1 MDKDK
6 LFTITQ
12 IAILILVLFAI
23 AFTIGM
29 AIGFER
35 TSRPDPTEFPYL
47 NFYDICLSQYE
58 APLKMPVFQVL
69 GVITAY
75 NPTEEQCGANPEI
88 MASGKKVYRGA
99 MACPRW
105 LEFGTLVGVDDE
117 LYVCEDRLHPD
128 YEGRFDI
135 LMWNSE
141 EALEWGVKQLK
152 VEIYE

>member
-1 MDKDK
+1 MPKT
-6 LFTITQ
+6 LGP
-12 IAILILVLFAI
+12 AIVLIILLLSLTMPAQ
-23 AFTIGM
+23 AP
-29 AIGFER
+29 A
-35 TSRPDPTEFPYL
+35 SNPYL
-47 NFYDICLSQYE
+47 NFYDLAFSQYE
-58 APLKMPVFQVL
+58 APLKMPVYQTL
-69 GVITAY
+69 GIVTAY
-75 NPTEEQCGANPEI
+75 NPVEEQCGANPEI
-88 MASGKKVYRGA
+88 MASGKRVYRGA

-105 LEFGTLVGVDDE
+105 LEFGTLIGVDDE